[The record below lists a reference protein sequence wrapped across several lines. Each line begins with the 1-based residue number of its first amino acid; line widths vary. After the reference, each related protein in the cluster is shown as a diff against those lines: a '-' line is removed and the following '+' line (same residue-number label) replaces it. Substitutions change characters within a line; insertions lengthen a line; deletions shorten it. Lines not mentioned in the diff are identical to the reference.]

1 MRIIKDVIYKSEDS
15 CKLDIY
21 LPSQDGFGTIV
32 WFHGGG
38 LENGDKQSGEKL
50 AASIVEAGYAFVS
63 VEYRMYTAGAKFPE
77 FLCDAADAIAFVKAN
92 IENYGGKKDKLY
104 VSGQSAGA
112 WMALMLCLNEE
123 YLNSVGVDNQDI
135 CGWIIDSAQTTA
147 HFNVLKY
154 ELGVDSRAQRINEF
168 APQYFISEKT
178 AFSRMLLMFYENDMP
193 CRYEQNMLFYKSILT
208 FNAKANIVYK
218 VLPGEHCHGSC
229 VRDGDGQYAYVKT
242 MLQWLK
248 NREREREL

>member
-21 LPSQDGFGTIV
+21 LPSKDGFETFV

-38 LENGDKQSGEKL
+38 LENGDKESGKKL
-50 AASIVEAGYAFVS
+50 AEAIIEAGYAFVS
-63 VEYRMYTAGAKFPE
+63 VEYRMYTGGARFPD
-77 FLCDAADAIAFVKAN
+77 FLLDAADAVAFVKEN
-92 IENYGGKKDKLY
+92 IENYGGKKDRLY
-104 VSGQSAGA
+104 ISGQSAGA
-112 WMALMLCLNEE
+112 WISLMLCMNREFLER
-123 YLNSVGVDNQDI
+123 VGIDNKEI
-135 CGWIIDSAQTTA
+135 LGWVIDSAQTTA

-154 ELGVDSRAQRINEF
+154 ELGEDSRAQRINEF
-168 APQYFISEKT
+168 APQFYVSDRTDFSKILLIMYEK
-178 AFSRMLLMFYENDMP
+178 DMP
-193 CRYEQNMLFYKSILT
+193 CRYEQNMLFYKSILG
-208 FNAKANIVYK
+208 FNETADIMYK